1 MTKKQKQAAF
11 RQWTHH
17 LKLKP
22 LNHQAGFTLIEL
34 LVGAILGAVVILVA
48 WSGFISAMSVSQ
60 AAEARSARQAEL
72 NRAIDFI
79 TNEVRMARAVNE
91 SATLKANGTTVTL
104 ADVATSG
111 GVNLS
116 NLGSYGTISLYLE
129 RATSPDIPSIC
140 PAGGPNAGAIPPAP
154 AAFDPI
160 IYDIRSSPSGWLKP
174 KMLARYGRV
183 PNSDGT
189 INPCSTP
196 VSSDP
201 MIDALS
207 TTMKDTPTCSGLLSG
222 DGGFYSCV
230 EGKQVKLFIQ
240 SDVSNVEAKQV
251 KSAVSSRILD
261 IQAEPIESSGCAGE
275 SQLRSKSADT
285 PSNIT
290 FLNQKSTPIKL
301 YWLDYAGTRVYYQDL
316 AAGETTTMNS
326 FMTHPWVITDPS
338 QVCLG
343 IFVSDTKTGAV
354 TIK

>member
-1 MTKKQKQAAF
+1 MTTKGRQAVF
-11 RQWTHH
+11 PKWMHR
-17 LKLKP
+17 LRSRP
-22 LNHQAGFTLIEL
+22 LNHQQGFTLTEL

-48 WSGFISAMSVSQ
+48 WSGLITAMSVSQ
-60 AAEARSARQAEL
+60 AAEARSARQVEL

-91 SATLKANGTTVTL
+91 SATLKANGTTVSL
-104 ADVATSG
+104 ADVATSA

-129 RATSPDIPSIC
+129 RDTSPNIPSIC
-140 PAGGPNAGAIPPAP
+140 PAGGPNAGAVPPAP

-160 IYDIRSSPSGWLKP
+160 IYDVRPSPSGWLKP

-183 PNSDGT
+183 PNGDGT

-207 TTMKDTPTCSGLLSG
+207 TTMKNTPTCSGLLSG

-230 EGKQVKLFIQ
+230 EGKQVNLFIQ

-251 KSAVSSRILD
+251 NSAVSSRILD
-261 IQAEPIESSGCAGE
+261 IQSQPIESSGCAGE
-275 SQLRSKSADT
+275 SQLRSKSSDT
-285 PSNIT
+285 PSHLT
-290 FLNQKSTPIKL
+290 FSNQKSTPIKL
-301 YWLDYAGTRVYYQDL
+301 YWLDFAGARVYYQDL
-316 AAGETTTMNS
+316 APGEVTTMNS
-326 FMTHPWVITDPS
+326 FITHPWVITDPS

-343 IFVSDTKTGAV
+343 IFVADTESGAI
-354 TIK
+354 TMQ